1 MLQGEGEPTRLGN
14 LLPETELALAG
25 DPGPL
30 SIHGHRRSDV
40 ESSQPGVSKG
50 ASLAAGG
57 GVTDKL
63 RRLISNE
70 PRILFRL
77 RYLGE
82 GTLPGWGRNAIG

>member
-1 MLQGEGEPTRLGN
+1 MPQQDMTWDTFVQIIDRIPKGSTVMLQGEGEPTRLGN

-50 ASLAAGG
+50 ASLAAGD

-63 RRLISNE
+63 RRLV
-70 PRILFRL
+70 RV
-77 RYLGE
+77 
-82 GTLPGWGRNAIG
+82 